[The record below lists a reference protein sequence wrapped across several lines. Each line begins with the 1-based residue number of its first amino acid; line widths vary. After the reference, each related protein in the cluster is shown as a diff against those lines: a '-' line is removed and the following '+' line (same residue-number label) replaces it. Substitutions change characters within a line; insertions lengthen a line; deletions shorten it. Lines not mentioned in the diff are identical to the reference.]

1 MKKFVNLI
9 LIGDEKYI
17 NSIVEQLDEK
27 IKKDNSNIKY
37 ILIGAEESLA
47 KKWWDERERCEKYIE
62 LYKKQLERLED
73 MKKREEIKWGK

>member
-27 IKKDNSNIKY
+27 IKKEDLNIKY

-47 KKWWDERERCEKYIE
+47 KEWWDERDRCEKYLE
-62 LYKKQLERLED
+62 LYEKQIERLEN
-73 MKKREEIKWGK
+73 MKKRERIK

>member
-47 KKWWDERERCEKYIE
+47 KEWWDERKRCEKYIE

-73 MKKREEIKWGK
+73 MKKREEIK